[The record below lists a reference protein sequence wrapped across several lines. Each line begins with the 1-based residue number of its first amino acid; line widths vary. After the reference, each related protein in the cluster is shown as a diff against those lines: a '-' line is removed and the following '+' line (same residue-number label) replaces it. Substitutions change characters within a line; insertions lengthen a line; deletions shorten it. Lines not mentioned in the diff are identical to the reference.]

1 MFKRKR
7 WLPICHVI
15 KQYDGTL
22 VIKIQHILT
31 KNECRRSDKN
41 SRNSTC
47 AKIKCCYI
55 IKDGKGL
62 WDDINSL
69 LNIRFHFHKIFKYFS
84 TKKKKTP
91 QNSPKSNFY
100 LKMNLRINSIHQFCS
115 KHVQFQRLV
124 TMKYHLQSRILCWGG
139 GGQRWQV
146 CRKPLISHRSQTI
159 IKKWPFNKEQN
170 KTLPFDS

>member
-1 MFKRKR
+1 MIFQKFHIILKQKVFIKKSILRR
-7 WLPICHVI
+7 LNLTQTPIFPNAYWLIFLKNLNLKFSKERDDCHVI

-69 LNIRFHFHKIFKYFS
+69 FTIRLHFHKIFKYFS
-84 TKKKKTP
+84 KKKKKTHKTPPNLILP
-91 QNSPKSNFY
+91 QNESEDQFY
-100 LKMNLRINSIHQFCS
+100 TSI
-115 KHVQFQRLV
+115 L
-124 TMKYHLQSRILCWGG
+124 L
-139 GGQRWQV
+139 
-146 CRKPLISHRSQTI
+146 
-159 IKKWPFNKEQN
+159 
-170 KTLPFDS
+170 